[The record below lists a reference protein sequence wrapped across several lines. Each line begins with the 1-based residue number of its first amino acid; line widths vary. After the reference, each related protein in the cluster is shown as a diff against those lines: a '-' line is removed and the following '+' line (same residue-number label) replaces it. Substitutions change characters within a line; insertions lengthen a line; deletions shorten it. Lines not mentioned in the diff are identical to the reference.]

1 MANDRVSRAT
11 AELVPLPPHTWY
23 VRSINWL
30 LEQPKVK
37 ENIKSVPL
45 NQKLC
50 DSLYEHG
57 MLSPILTMPNWYPIA
72 GSQRLRA
79 YAEIVRG
86 RPDLGEQEI
95 RVCRI
100 DQEYWLVWY
109 LWGDKDFRD
118 TAIAVYFQ
126 MVELVWK
133 SRYYEESKDPN
144 GTLMTDFEKDGD
156 ELEWNHK
163 SELGK
168 ARKKAK
174 SLRQLIGEVP
184 DKRLNK
190 GDRSPEK

>member
-1 MANDRVSRAT
+1 MANDRISRET
-11 AELVPLPPHTWY
+11 AELVPMPPHTWY

-37 ENIKSVPL
+37 ENIRSVPL

-50 DSLYEHG
+50 DSLYDHG

-79 YAEIVRG
+79 YAEIVQG

-118 TAIAVYFQ
+118 TAVAIYFQ

-133 SRYYEESKDPN
+133 SRYYEESHDPSGN
-144 GTLMTDFEKDGD
+144 LMTDFEKEGD

-174 SLRQLIGEVP
+174 SLKQLIGEVP
-184 DKRLNK
+184 NR
-190 GDRSPEK
+190 R

>member
-1 MANDRVSRAT
+1 MANDRISRAT